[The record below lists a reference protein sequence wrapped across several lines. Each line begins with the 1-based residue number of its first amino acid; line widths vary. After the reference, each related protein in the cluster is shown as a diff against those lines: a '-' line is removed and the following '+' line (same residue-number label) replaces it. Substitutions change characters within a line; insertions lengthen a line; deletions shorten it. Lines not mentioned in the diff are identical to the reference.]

1 MEESE
6 EKKEIEEPQIEIKEN
21 ENLNDEENLCLNE
34 KNNEEKRENEEILIK
49 SEDNMNSYENNNND
63 NLSNPLVKEN
73 NNSNDKLK
81 DDHYITI
88 LKTKL
93 FKIPYFIF
101 GFTTHFYFPSE
112 KLQNKMKLSEVP
124 NPPFTLGPDGKLIL
138 YLIIINYI

>member
-6 EKKEIEEPQIEIKEN
+6 EKNEIEEPPIEVKED
-21 ENLNDEENLCLNE
+21 ENLNDEENIGLNE
-34 KNNEEKRENEEILIK
+34 EENDEKKLNEETLIK
-49 SEDNMNSYENNNND
+49 PENNIKSNENNNNS
-63 NLSNPLVKEN
+63 LSNPLVKDN
-73 NNSNDKLK
+73 ANDKLE

-112 KLQNKMKLSEVP
+112 KLPNKMKLSEVP
-124 NPPFTLGPDGKLIL
+124 NPPFTLGPDGKFIL
-138 YLIIINYI
+138 FLIIINYF

>member
-6 EKKEIEEPQIEIKEN
+6 EKNEIEEPPIEVKED
-21 ENLNDEENLCLNE
+21 ENLNDEENIGLNE
-34 KNNEEKRENEEILIK
+34 EENDEKKLNEETLIK
-49 SEDNMNSYENNNND
+49 PENNIKSNENNNNS
-63 NLSNPLVKEN
+63 LSNPLVKDN
-73 NNSNDKLK
+73 ANDKLE

-112 KLQNKMKLSEVP
+112 KLPNKMKLSEMP
-124 NPPFTLGPDGKLIL
+124 NPPFTLGPDGKFIL
-138 YLIIINYI
+138 FLIIINYF

>member
-6 EKKEIEEPQIEIKEN
+6 EKNKIEEPQIEVKED
-21 ENLNDEENLCLNE
+21 ENLNDEENIGLNE
-34 KNNEEKRENEEILIK
+34 EENDEKKLNEETLIK
-49 SEDNMNSYENNNND
+49 PENNIKSNENSNNS
-63 NLSNPLVKEN
+63 LSNPLVKDN
-73 NNSNDKLK
+73 INDKLE

-112 KLQNKMKLSEVP
+112 KLPNKMKLSEMP
-124 NPPFTLGPDGKLIL
+124 NPPFTLGPDGKFIL
-138 YLIIINYI
+138 FLIIINYF

>member
-6 EKKEIEEPQIEIKEN
+6 EKNKIEEPQIEVKED
-21 ENLNDEENLCLNE
+21 ENLNDEENIGLNE
-34 KNNEEKRENEEILIK
+34 EENDKKKLNEETLIK
-49 SEDNMNSYENNNND
+49 PENNIKSNENNNNS
-63 NLSNPLVKEN
+63 LSNPLVKDN
-73 NNSNDKLK
+73 ANDKLE

-112 KLQNKMKLSEVP
+112 KLPNKMKLSEVP
-124 NPPFTLGPDGKLIL
+124 NPPFTLGPDGKFIL
-138 YLIIINYI
+138 FLIIINYF

>member
-6 EKKEIEEPQIEIKEN
+6 EKNKIEEPQIEVKED
-21 ENLNDEENLCLNE
+21 ENLNDEENIGLNE
-34 KNNEEKRENEEILIK
+34 EENDEKKLNEETLIK
-49 SEDNMNSYENNNND
+49 PENNIKSNEDNNNS
-63 NLSNPLVKEN
+63 LSNPLVKDN
-73 NNSNDKLK
+73 ANDKLE

-112 KLQNKMKLSEVP
+112 KLPNKMKLSEVP
-124 NPPFTLGPDGKLIL
+124 NPPFTLGPDGKFIL
-138 YLIIINYI
+138 FLIIINYF

>member
-6 EKKEIEEPQIEIKEN
+6 EKNKIEEPQIEVKED
-21 ENLNDEENLCLNE
+21 ENLNDEENIGLNE
-34 KNNEEKRENEEILIK
+34 EENDEKKLNEETLIK
-49 SEDNMNSYENNNND
+49 PENNIKSNENNNNS
-63 NLSNPLVKEN
+63 LSKPLVKDN
-73 NNSNDKLK
+73 ANDKLE

-112 KLQNKMKLSEVP
+112 KLPNKMKLSEVP
-124 NPPFTLGPDGKLIL
+124 NPPFTLGPDGKFIL
-138 YLIIINYI
+138 FLIIINYF

>member
-6 EKKEIEEPQIEIKEN
+6 EKNEIEEPPIEVKED
-21 ENLNDEENLCLNE
+21 ENLNDEENIGLNE
-34 KNNEEKRENEEILIK
+34 EENDEKKLNEETLIK
-49 SEDNMNSYENNNND
+49 PENNIKSNENSNNS
-63 NLSNPLVKEN
+63 LSNPLVKDN
-73 NNSNDKLK
+73 INDKLE

-112 KLQNKMKLSEVP
+112 KLPNKMKLSEMP
-124 NPPFTLGPDGKLIL
+124 NPPFTLGPDGKFIL
-138 YLIIINYI
+138 FLIIINYF

>member
-6 EKKEIEEPQIEIKEN
+6 EKNEIEEPPIEVKED
-21 ENLNDEENLCLNE
+21 ENLNDEENIGLNE
-34 KNNEEKRENEEILIK
+34 EENDKKKLNEETLIK
-49 SEDNMNSYENNNND
+49 PENNIKSNENNNNS
-63 NLSNPLVKEN
+63 LSNPLIKEN
-73 NNSNDKLK
+73 INDKLE

-112 KLQNKMKLSEVP
+112 KLPNKMKLSEVP
-124 NPPFTLGPDGKLIL
+124 NPPFTLGPDGKFIL
-138 YLIIINYI
+138 FLIIINYF

>member
-6 EKKEIEEPQIEIKEN
+6 EKNKIEEPQIEVKED
-21 ENLNDEENLCLNE
+21 ENLNDEENIGLNE
-34 KNNEEKRENEEILIK
+34 EENDEKKLNEETLIK
-49 SEDNMNSYENNNND
+49 PENNIKSNENNNNS
-63 NLSNPLVKEN
+63 LSNPLVKDN
-73 NNSNDKLK
+73 ANDKLE

-112 KLQNKMKLSEVP
+112 KLPNKMKLSEVP
-124 NPPFTLGPDGKLIL
+124 NPPFTLGPDGKFIL
-138 YLIIINYI
+138 FLIIINYF

>member
-6 EKKEIEEPQIEIKEN
+6 EKNEIEEPQIEVKEN
-21 ENLNDEENLCLNE
+21 ENINDEENIGLNLEENDE
-34 KNNEEKRENEEILIK
+34 KNHNKETLIK
-49 SEDNMNSYENNNND
+49 PENNKNNIKSNENNNN
-63 NLSNPLVKEN
+63 NGLSSSLVKEN
-73 NNSNDKLK
+73 LNDNLE

-88 LKTKL
+88 LKTRL

-138 YLIIINYI
+138 Y

>member
-6 EKKEIEEPQIEIKEN
+6 EKNKLEEPQIEVKED
-21 ENLNDEENLCLNE
+21 ENLNDEENIGLNE
-34 KNNEEKRENEEILIK
+34 EENDEKKLNEETLIK
-49 SEDNMNSYENNNND
+49 PENNIKSNENNNNS
-63 NLSNPLVKEN
+63 LSNPLVKDN
-73 NNSNDKLK
+73 ANDKLE

-112 KLQNKMKLSEVP
+112 KLPNKMKLSEVP
-124 NPPFTLGPDGKLIL
+124 NPPFTLGPDGKFIL
-138 YLIIINYI
+138 FLIIINYF

>member
-6 EKKEIEEPQIEIKEN
+6 EKKEIEEPQIEKKEN
-21 ENLNDEENLCLNE
+21 ENLNDEEKLCLNE
-34 KNNEEKRENEEILIK
+34 KDNEEKKENEEILIK
-49 SEDNMNSYENNNND
+49 SENNLNSSENNNND
-63 NLSNPLVKEN
+63 DLSNPLVKEN
-73 NNSNDKLK
+73 KNTNDKLK

-101 GFTTHFYFPSE
+101 GFTIHFYFPSE

-138 YLIIINYI
+138 Y